1 MLKKLKN
8 HPFPRAIIII
18 ETRKDSQWILKP
30 LSERFLNNII
40 KKFQVLLQ
48 RFINYKIK

>member
-1 MLKKLKN
+1 MLKEFKN

-18 ETRKDSQWILKP
+18 ETKKDSQWIPKP
-30 LSERFLNNII
+30 LNERFLNNVVR
-40 KKFQVLLQ
+40 KFQVLLQ